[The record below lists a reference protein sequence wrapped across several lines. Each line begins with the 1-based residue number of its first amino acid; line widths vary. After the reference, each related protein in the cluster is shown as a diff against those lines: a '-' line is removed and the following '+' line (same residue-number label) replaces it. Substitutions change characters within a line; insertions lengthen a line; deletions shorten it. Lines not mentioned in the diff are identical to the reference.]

1 MTGIG
6 GCRSSGVL
14 GASAV
19 VSNEGAKLI
28 SIHAAISI
36 SGGDAVT
43 VKVFNGTSNGGTEIA
58 RIHQATN
65 GHYNLEYD
73 MHGVIAHNG
82 LYLDISTGSGT
93 GAAVS
98 VEFA

>member
-1 MTGIG
+1 MVGIG

-14 GASAV
+14 GSSAV

-43 VKVFNGTSNGGTEIA
+43 VKAPLSRVGTQQEE
-58 RIHQATN
+58 Q
-65 GHYNLEYD
+65 
-73 MHGVIAHNG
+73 
-82 LYLDISTGSGT
+82 
-93 GAAVS
+93 
-98 VEFA
+98 